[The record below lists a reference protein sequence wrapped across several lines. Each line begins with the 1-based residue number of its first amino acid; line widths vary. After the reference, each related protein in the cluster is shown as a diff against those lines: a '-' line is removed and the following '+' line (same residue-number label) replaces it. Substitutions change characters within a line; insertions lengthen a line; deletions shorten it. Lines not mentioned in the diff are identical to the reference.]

1 MKLSHLLVL
10 STALVFTGAIAQQA
24 VAPANPETVPVV
36 AVDTGPVKP
45 GDPKAGQ
52 AKAGA
57 CAACPRW
64 ISRPRRDM
72 AFAVAAKGGRRWN

>member
-45 GDPKAGQ
+45 PNQ
-52 AKAGA
+52 AK
-57 CAACPRW
+57 P
-64 ISRPRRDM
+64 
-72 AFAVAAKGGRRWN
+72 K

>member
-24 VAPANPETVPVV
+24 IAPENPEAAPVDAVAAAMPAPVV
-36 AVDTGPVKP
+36 AVETGPVKP

-57 CAACPRW
+57 CAACHGV
-64 ISRPRRDM
+64 DGN
-72 AFAVAAKGGRRWN
+72 AAIAL